1 MDKEEILRRSRNE
14 KNDEM
19 EKQVWSMSM
28 RWTYLA
34 MVLSAAVFAYI
45 RGQDGQPMMDLCAT
59 VCISVFAG
67 RIYCYA
73 KMKDKFNLGMALIA
87 LAIAVFATVRFFL
100 GH

>member
-19 EKQVWSMSM
+19 EKQVLNRSM

-34 MVLSAAVFAYI
+34 MVLSAAVFTYI
-45 RGQDGQPMMDLCAT
+45 RDLNGQPMMDLCAT

-67 RIYCYA
+67 RIYCYL

-87 LAIAVFATVRFFL
+87 LAIAIFATIRFL
-100 GH
+100 MGH